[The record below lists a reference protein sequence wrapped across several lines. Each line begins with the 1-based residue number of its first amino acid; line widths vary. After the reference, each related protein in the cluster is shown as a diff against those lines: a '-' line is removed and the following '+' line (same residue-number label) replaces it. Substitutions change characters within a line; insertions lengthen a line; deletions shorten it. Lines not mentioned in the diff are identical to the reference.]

1 VSSFPQHLTP
11 HLTLLG
17 WLRLYRR
24 VVREQGDWNIEEWKG
39 NPKAC
44 VQYWGAGGGTLQR
57 GAEDSWTRFQ
67 GEVFSRGKGKQT
79 E

>member
-1 VSSFPQHLTP
+1 
-11 HLTLLG
+11 
-17 WLRLYRR
+17 

-57 GAEDSWTRFQ
+57 GAEDCWTQFQ